1 MTMKKIIYSLTL
13 IAFSGFLF
21 TGCKKS
27 SSEDCEI
34 TEASIAGVYKLTA
47 AKKIQGSTETDVL
60 HLLYEDCELDDT
72 NELKTD
78 GTFVYTDA
86 GVTCSTNNNETGT
99 WSISGSTLILN
110 SGTSTIES
118 FDCKHLVVTY
128 LSGSDTIKETY
139 TRQ

>member
-1 MTMKKIIYSLTL
+1 MKKIMFSLCL

-21 TGCKKS
+21 TACKKNS
-27 SSEDCEI
+27 NEDCEI

-60 HLLYEDCELDDT
+60 HILYEDCELDDT
-72 NELKTD
+72 NELKTN
-78 GTFVYTDA
+78 GTFIYTDA
-86 GVTCSTNNNETGT
+86 GVSCSPNNSETGT

-110 SGTSTIES
+110 SGFSTIES

-128 LSGSDTIKETY
+128 LDGSDTIRETY